1 MENYISVLKQ
11 YANFSGRARRQEYWM
26 FFLVNIL
33 IYIALAIVISVLNV
47 PALTFLIGIYALAT
61 LVPALA
67 LTVRRLHDTGR
78 SGWWIFVQM
87 IPAVGGIV
95 FLVFV
100 CLDSQI
106 GSNEYGPNPKGVAGN
121 PIAA

>member
-1 MENYISVLKQ
+1 MSEPRFIHLRVHSD
-11 YANFSGRARRQEYWM
+11 FSMVDG
-26 FFLVNIL
+26 
-33 IYIALAIVISVLNV
+33 LAKTKPIIK
-47 PALTFLIGIYALAT
+47 AAAAQGM
-61 LVPALA
+61 PALA

-106 GSNEYGPNPKGVAGN
+106 GSNEYGPNPNGVAAN
-121 PIAA
+121 PIWP